1 MEHYQ
6 FRITG
11 KVQGVF
17 YRQTAMEKA
26 TELGLK
32 GFARNEPDGSVYI
45 EAEGALEALE
55 KFRKWC
61 ERGPEKAKVKAVEAT
76 TSQPKGYSKFEVIR

>member
-1 MEHYQ
+1 MRTAYSKTNQAMEHYQ

-45 EAEGALEALE
+45 EAEVALDALE
-55 KFRKWC
+55 KFR
-61 ERGPEKAKVKAVEAT
+61 
-76 TSQPKGYSKFEVIR
+76 